1 MHALKTVSL
10 AGVLV
15 MSAACA
21 TTTFFNSTWVNPY
34 TKPVELSGQKIVAL
48 MITGDETTRRS
59 AEDTLAREITSRG
72 GQGIAA
78 WSIIS
83 TADVQNEE
91 KARAAMTGAGAV
103 AVVTMEVVG
112 QRREV
117 DPVNFRVSMSTGRRS
132 FWGNYHW
139 AWRTSWGSVPQSR
152 TNVFVE
158 TLVYSLDPDELLW
171 AGRTRTVN
179 PSNASGL
186 FTEVASAATQ
196 EMERMGLLKAAA
208 R

>member
-1 MHALKTVSL
+1 MRSLKAVSIAGLL
-10 AGVLV
+10 A
-15 MSAACA
+15 MSSACA

-91 KARAAMTGAGAV
+91 KARAAMTSAGAV
-103 AVVTMEVVG
+103 
-112 QRREV
+112 
-117 DPVNFRVSMSTGRRS
+117 SMGMPKMMRKM
-132 FWGNYHW
+132 F
-139 AWRTSWGSVPQSR
+139 
-152 TNVFVE
+152 
-158 TLVYSLDPDELLW
+158 
-171 AGRTRTVN
+171 TRK
-179 PSNASGL
+179 
-186 FTEVASAATQ
+186 
-196 EMERMGLLKAAA
+196 RI

>member
-10 AGVLV
+10 AGLLV
-15 MSAACA
+15 TSAACA

-34 TKPVELSGQKIVAL
+34 TTPIELSGQKVVAL

-91 KARAAMTGAGAV
+91 KARAAMTSAGAV

-112 QRREV
+112 QRQDF
-117 DPVNFRVSMSTGRRS
+117 DPVSFRVSVGTGRRS

-139 AWRTSWGSVPQSR
+139 AWRTSWGSMPQSR
-152 TNVFVE
+152 TQR
-158 TLVYSLDPDELLW
+158 LGGDARLL
-171 AGRTRTVN
+171 AH
-179 PSNASGL
+179 A
-186 FTEVASAATQ
+186 
-196 EMERMGLLKAAA
+196 
-208 R
+208 